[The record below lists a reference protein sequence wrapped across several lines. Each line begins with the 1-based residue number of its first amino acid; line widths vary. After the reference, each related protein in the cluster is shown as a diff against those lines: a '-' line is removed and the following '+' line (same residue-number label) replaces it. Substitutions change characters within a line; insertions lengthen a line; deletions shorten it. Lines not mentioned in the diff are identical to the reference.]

1 MAQSINRVLLLGNV
15 GKDAELRQTQQ
26 GVPYAHFT
34 LATSTGGYTKKDGTQ
49 VPKRTEWHNITA
61 WRNLATMAGKYCK
74 KGVSILVS
82 GELHYGEYQD
92 QQGVKRTTVEILAT
106 DISLPNGKAVFGG
119 SQEKQQ
125 QQTNNYPPQQGNGGY
140 GAGNGYQQNN
150 YSQGTQPYGN
160 GDVPF

>member
-1 MAQSINRVLLLGNV
+1 
-15 GKDAELRQTQQ
+15 
-26 GVPYAHFT
+26 
-34 LATSTGGYTKKDGTQ
+34 
-49 VPKRTEWHNITA
+49 
-61 WRNLATMAGKYCK
+61 MAGKYCK

-106 DISLPNGKAVFGG
+106 DISIPNGKAVFGG